1 MNNSMLQNVISRFKN
16 ENEFDDS
23 IDIFSIFSL
32 MQIFKKQDIE
42 ISDIEDSIID
52 GGGDGG
58 IDSIIIMIDG
68 KLIRTME
75 EFDDFKRENND
86 QASNSTRLNI
96 YFSQIKESPSFKE
109 SVWEKMLS
117 TFMFVYEDT
126 SIDYILNPEAKEKI
140 NLVKECIDFVI
151 TFSNLI
157 NIKINYVTTGDT
169 LCISQ
174 GVKAKEDQ
182 LLSKLKQY
190 TNTQKIEISYYG
202 GNELREIFNTPLE
215 TKSII
220 KYERMMEKRFNIDN
234 DNSFAILVTISNYY
248 DFITSDEYELRE
260 AIFEDN
266 VRHFEGTV
274 EVNKAIM
281 ETLKNDFSIEF
292 WALNN
297 GITILAD
304 EITPITDSRL
314 RINNLQIVNG
324 LQTSFCIYNYLK
336 NNSGNL
342 ENEKRSVLVKIIK
355 VTDETISDK
364 IIKCTSSQTAVR
376 SAELRAT
383 DKYQRDIENN
393 FLANEL
399 YYNRRK
405 NYYKNQGKPRA
416 KMYGIANTA
425 QYVEAILFASPS
437 SARNNP
443 TSLLKK
449 DINYNKIFNEENDIN
464 IYRQCCIIFSNVKK
478 VVKTISRDKDLIK
491 EKYNSSVDIFMLH
504 LSYIIPC
511 ILTENNVNQEK
522 IKTLTTEDITQD
534 VCIKALE
541 LIITVINKNLNV
553 NVITL
558 SKSSKFDLAIKE
570 QLNEIYSG

>member
-1 MNNSMLQNVISRFKN
+1 MNNPILQSIISRFKN

-32 MQIFKKQDIE
+32 MQIFKNEDIE
-42 ISDIEDSIID
+42 LSDIEDSIID

-68 KLIRTME
+68 NLIKTME
-75 EFDDFKRENND
+75 EFDDFKREND
-86 QASNSTRLNI
+86 DHASNSTRLNI
-96 YFSQIKESPSFKE
+96 YFSQVKNSPRFRE

-117 TFMFVYEDT
+117 TFIFIYEKD
-126 SIDYILNPEAKEKI
+126 SVDYALNPEAKEKI
-140 NLVKECIDFVI
+140 NLVKKCIDFVI

-169 LCISQ
+169 LLISQ

-182 LLSKLKQY
+182 LLSKLKQF
-190 TNTQKIEISYYG
+190 TNAQKIEIAYYG

-215 TKSII
+215 TESII
-220 KYERMMEKRFNIDN
+220 KYEKMMEKRFNIDN

-266 VRHFEGTV
+266 VRHFEGSV
-274 EVNKAIM
+274 EVNRAIM
-281 ETLKNDFSIEF
+281 ETLKNEFSIEF

-314 RINNLQIVNG
+314 RISNLQIVNG

-336 NNSGNL
+336 NIPGDL

-364 IIKCTSSQTAVR
+364 IIKCTNSQTAVR

-393 FLANEL
+393 FLANGL
-399 YYNRRK
+399 FYNRRK

-416 KMYGIANTA
+416 RMYGIANTA

-449 DINYNKIFNEENDIN
+449 DTNYDRIFSEENNID
-464 IYRQCCIIFSNVKK
+464 IYRRCCIIFSNVKK
-478 VVKTISRDKDLIK
+478 VIKTISRDKDLIK

-504 LSYIIPC
+504 LSYIIAC
-511 ILTENNVNQEK
+511 ILTKNDVTQEK
-522 IKTLTTEDITQD
+522 IQTLTAEDVTQD
-534 VCIKALE
+534 ICVKALE
-541 LIITVINKNLNV
+541 LIITVIDRYHDV

-558 SKSSKFDLAIKE
+558 SKSVKFDLTIKG
-570 QLNEIYSG
+570 QLDEIYPR

>member
-1 MNNSMLQNVISRFKN
+1 MNNSILQNIISRFKN

-42 ISDIEDSIID
+42 LSDIEDSIID

-68 KLIRTME
+68 KLIRTMG

-86 QASNSTRLNI
+86 QVSNSTRLNI
-96 YFSQIKESPSFKE
+96 YFSQIKESSSFKE

-117 TFMFVYEDT
+117 TFLFIYEDT
-126 SIDYILNPEAKEKI
+126 SSDYALNPEAKEKI
-140 NLVKECIDFVI
+140 NLVKECIDFII

-157 NIKINYVTTGDT
+157 NIKINYVSTGDT

-182 LLSKLKQY
+182 LLSKLKQF
-190 TNTQKIEISYYG
+190 TKTQKIEIAYYG

-220 KYERMMEKRFNIDN
+220 KYERMMEKRFNIYN

-248 DFITSDEYELRE
+248 DFITSDEHELRE

-266 VRHFEGTV
+266 VRHFEGSV
-274 EVNKAIM
+274 EVNRAIM
-281 ETLKNDFSIEF
+281 ETLKNEFSIEF

-336 NNSGNL
+336 NISGDL

-364 IIKCTSSQTAVR
+364 IIKCTNSQTAVR

-393 FLANEL
+393 FLANGL
-399 YYNRRK
+399 FYNRRK

-416 KMYGIANTA
+416 RMYGIANTA

-478 VVKTISRDKDLIK
+478 VIKTISRDKDSIK

-504 LSYIIPC
+504 LSYIIAS
-511 ILTENNVNQEK
+511 ILTENAVTQEK
-522 IKTLTTEDITQD
+522 IQTLTTEDIAQD
-534 VCIKALE
+534 ICVRALE
-541 LIITVINKNLNV
+541 LIITVIDKYHDV

-558 SKSSKFDLAIKE
+558 SKSVKFDLAIKK
-570 QLNEIYSG
+570 QLDEIYSR

>member
-1 MNNSMLQNVISRFKN
+1 MSSQILQNVIDRFKN

-23 IDIFSIFSL
+23 MDIFSIFSL

-42 ISDIEDSIID
+42 LSDIEDSIID

-75 EFDDFKRENND
+75 EFDDFKNENNN
-86 QASNSTRLNI
+86 QVNNNTRLNI
-96 YFSQIKESPSFKE
+96 YFSQIKKSSSFKE
-109 SVWEKMLS
+109 LTWEKMLS
-117 TFMFVYEDT
+117 TFMFAYENSD
-126 SIDYILNPEAKEKI
+126 INYCLNPETEDKI
-140 NLVKECIDFVI
+140 NLVKTSIDFVI

-157 NIKINYVTTGDT
+157 SIKINYITKGDT
-169 LCISQ
+169 LNISD
-174 GVKAKEDQ
+174 GVKLKGEQ
-182 LLSKLKQY
+182 LVSKIKQC
-190 TNTQKIEISYYG
+190 TNTQKVELAYYG

-215 TKSII
+215 TESII
-220 KYERMMEKRFNIDN
+220 KYEKMLEKSFNTYN
-234 DNSFAILVTISNYY
+234 DNSFVILVTIGNYY
-248 DFITSDEYELRE
+248 DFITSDENELRE
-260 AIFEDN
+260 TIFEDN
-266 VRHFEGTV
+266 IRHFEGNV
-274 EVNKAIM
+274 MVNNAIIK
-281 ETLKNDFSIEF
+281 TLKEEPFIEF

-304 EITPITDSRL
+304 EIIPITNNRL

-324 LQTSFCIYNYLK
+324 LQTSFCIYNYFK
-336 NNSGNL
+336 NTPDDL
-342 ENEKRSVLVKIIK
+342 ENEKRSILVKIIK
-355 VTDETISDK
+355 VTDETISDR
-364 IIKCTSSQTAVR
+364 IIKCTNSQTAVR
-376 SAELRAT
+376 PADLRAT
-383 DKYQRDIENN
+383 DTYQRDIENN
-393 FLANEL
+393 FLANGF

-416 KMYGIANTA
+416 KIYSIANTA

-449 DINYNKIFNEENDIN
+449 DTNYNKIFNKKNDIN
-464 IYRQCCIIFSNVKK
+464 IYRQCCMIFSNVKK
-478 VVKTISRDKDLIK
+478 VVKTISRDKDIIR

-504 LSYIIPC
+504 LSYIVTC
-511 ILTENNVNQEK
+511 IITENNVNQEK
-522 IKTLTTEDITQD
+522 IQTLVAEDITPD
-534 VCIKALE
+534 VCNDALQ
-541 LIITVINKNLNV
+541 LLITVIDNSPKA

-570 QLNEIYSG
+570 NLNAI

>member
-364 IIKCTSSQTAVR
+364 IIKCTNSQTAVR

-393 FLANEL
+393 FLANGL